1 MLSSRNWDKTVN
13 ILLPHPFDPLGDK
26 VGGIE
31 TFVKGFIK
39 YAPEGFVVEHIGT
52 TACPSER
59 PLGVWQSLPLGSGVH
74 RYCPILYE
82 PAQNTKRVFPES
94 LRFTILLS
102 RFRRVVPDRILL
114 FNRLELAL
122 AFLGT
127 KHKKIGI
134 VHDDVIELVKPP
146 TDSLWR
152 CAPTF
157 YRQME
162 KIVLGSLN
170 RVSTVSA
177 KTFLFYRRRFRVA
190 AEKINLLTTWVDQD
204 IFFPSEPRR
213 NLFRKK
219 LSVSLGMAQSGNWL
233 LFVGRLKAQKAPHRL
248 LKSFFEYVKINRKA
262 YLIIIGDGNLR
273 HEVVTEARRLGIHS
287 RIRLLGYKSQE
298 ELTAYYQTADC
309 LVLTSNYEGMPMCCL
324 EALACGLPVVAT
336 DVGEMRKIVQNGY
349 SGELVAN
356 FSPKSIA
363 MAINKIIR
371 RPHKYGKQNCVNS
384 VRSYT
389 PQSVLGDVYLD
400 FSRLAAQK
408 S

>member
-1 MLSSRNWDKTVN
+1 
-13 ILLPHPFDPLGDK
+13 
-26 VGGIE
+26 
-31 TFVKGFIK
+31 
-39 YAPEGFVVEHIGT
+39 
-52 TACPSER
+52 
-59 PLGVWQSLPLGSGVH
+59 
-74 RYCPILYE
+74 
-82 PAQNTKRVFPES
+82 
-94 LRFTILLS
+94 
-102 RFRRVVPDRILL
+102 
-114 FNRLELAL
+114 
-122 AFLGT
+122 
-127 KHKKIGI
+127 
-134 VHDDVIELVKPP
+134 
-146 TDSLWR
+146 
-152 CAPTF
+152 
-157 YRQME
+157 
-162 KIVLGSLN
+162 
-170 RVSTVSA
+170 
-177 KTFLFYRRRFRVA
+177 LFYRRRFRVA

-219 LSVSLGMAQSGNWL
+219 LSVSLDIAQSGNWL